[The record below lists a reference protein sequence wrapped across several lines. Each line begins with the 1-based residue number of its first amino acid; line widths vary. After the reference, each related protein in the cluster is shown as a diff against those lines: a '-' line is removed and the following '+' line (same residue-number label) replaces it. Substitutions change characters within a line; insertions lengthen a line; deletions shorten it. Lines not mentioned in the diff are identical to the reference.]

1 MSENSPAENTG
12 IVPQVSGNNANFQN
26 VEVGTG
32 ETVATSE
39 PLATAEGPPVEKD
52 SNSNSPLEEE
62 NSLAPPPPPV
72 ENSSTAENMSASAPP
87 ASASTTYTSKKGKP
101 MSQSQ
106 FAEQALRADT
116 FKDMQAKYAERFGDK
131 NMYKKAPKAKIYNAG
146 RLSKVRRDQGED
158 AYVAELKK
166 VMDRDDPLIAKNAS
180 LNTRKVKKNAAA
192 VAPVS
197 MPMNT
202 GINSLKVPNVSAAAN
217 SARNAGS
224 KQVMLNA
231 FDEMAKTVKGLIDT
245 MSTTAKTLAG
255 ELAKTNSA
263 ALPQLSNTMAN
274 ASQGLSRNNTT
285 LKAPKK
291 RKSRAKTMRSNSGLA
306 APLPPLPEETSSNL
320 LNAGN
325 EGR

>member
-1 MSENSPAENTG
+1 
-12 IVPQVSGNNANFQN
+12 
-26 VEVGTG
+26 
-32 ETVATSE
+32 
-39 PLATAEGPPVEKD
+39 
-52 SNSNSPLEEE
+52 
-62 NSLAPPPPPV
+62 
-72 ENSSTAENMSASAPP
+72 
-87 ASASTTYTSKKGKP
+87 

-131 NMYKKAPKAKIYNAG
+131 NMYKKAPRAKIYNAG

-158 AYVAELKK
+158 AYMAELNR
-166 VMDRDDPLIAKNAS
+166 VMDRDDPMIAKNAK
-180 LNTRKVKKNAAA
+180 LNTRKVKKNAS
-192 VAPVS
+192 VPAPS
-197 MPMNT
+197 MNT
-202 GINSLKVPNVSAAAN
+202 GMNSLKMPNVSAAAN

-245 MSTTAKTLAG
+245 MSTTAKSLAG

-263 ALPQLSNTMAN
+263 AMPQLSNTMAN
-274 ASQGLSRNNTT
+274 ASQGLSRNNAT

-306 APLPPLPEETSSNL
+306 APLPPLPEETPSDL